1 MNVWVS
7 EWLLS
12 ERLPPLKICNFQE
25 HQIKNLCYLNNT
37 INIQGNKNKNNNNI
51 INNNKNNNNNNKNNN
66 NNNLKAVGCDLI
78 VISLVYIFT
87 RRAQFSTYLD
97 VTDDVLVTNFP
108 KCLQNNFLQ
117 IKNTNFCQ
125 AQL

>member
-1 MNVWVS
+1 M
-7 EWLLS
+7 
-12 ERLPPLKICNFQE
+12 I
-25 HQIKNLCYLNNT
+25 YLT
-37 INIQGNKNKNNNNI
+37 LGWC
-51 INNNKNNNNNNKNNN
+51 
-66 NNNLKAVGCDLI
+66 GHEF
-78 VISLVYIFT
+78 YIFT